1 MTLRTRKPTGA
12 VPWPLILIEGG
23 EKAGKSW
30 ASAVLSAS
38 PKVGR
43 TFWVDVGEGAA
54 DEYGAIPGVNYEIVE
69 HDGSFTALY
78 EAVAEISTIAADT
91 LKAGGKPVVLVI
103 DSMSAEWDLIKDW
116 ATDRAKSSRANRK
129 RLAEDPNADV
139 RVPMNLWNDAN
150 ARHRKLMRLLMTFP
164 GIAVMTAR
172 GRDVAAIGDDGQP
185 VEGKKEYKVEAQR
198 TLGSDASCWVRL
210 SRDAAPVVIGA
221 RSVHAGIRPG
231 VDDPQPM
238 PKDWSLEW
246 LIFDALKCDPA
257 TARVRDLVEPR
268 AEAVTPEQI
277 RDEALRPA
285 TGFERIRELY
295 AEAARLGYDDVT
307 LMNGTGDEEL
317 LLPMLV
323 RLGNERRSEQA
334 PAAPRADEPE
344 RPPLAAAPEPASA
357 PRVTRPESAET
368 DPVWLDLI
376 GQRIDQIRTRE
387 AGTKVYAE
395 VVAAFNDRTCTP
407 ADRNALLGLVTAK
420 VAAVMAQREA
430 TGEQAG
436 ESEAAA

>member
-1 MTLRTRKPTGA
+1 MTLKTRKPTGA

-43 TFWVDVGEGAA
+43 TFWIDLGEGAA
-54 DEYGAIPGVNYEIVE
+54 DEYGAIPGTDYEIVE
-69 HDGSFTALY
+69 HDGSFTSLY
-78 EAVAEISTIAADT
+78 EVVAEISNIAADA
-91 LKAGGKPVVLVI
+91 LKAGEKPVVLVI

-129 RLAEDPNADV
+129 RLAEDPNTDV

-210 SRDAAPVVIGA
+210 SRDAAPVVVGA

-238 PKDWSLEW
+238 PKNWSLEW

-277 RDEALRPA
+277 RDEALTST

-307 LMNGTGDEEL
+307 LINDTGDEEL

-323 RLGNERRSEQA
+323 RLGNERRASTK
-334 PAAPRADEPE
+334 PAGPSMPASEPE
-344 RPPLAAAPEPASA
+344 RPSLATVPEPESKPRDTRPEPAKS
-357 PRVTRPESAET
+357 
-368 DPVWLDLI
+368 DPAWLDLM
-376 GQRIDQIRTRE
+376 GNEIDGIKSREDGTRVF
-387 AGTKVYAE
+387 AQL
-395 VVAAFNDRTCTP
+395 VAAFNNGTCTP
-407 ADRNALLGLVTAK
+407 DDRRALEPLIKAK
-420 VAAVMAQREA
+420 VSAVMNQ
-430 TGEQAG
+430 Q
-436 ESEAAA
+436 EAA